1 MNLQP
6 FDYTLKGVQDPGD
19 SFMAGVKQ
27 SVDIQN
33 LFASKEAA
41 KQKAIEA
48 QNAKAKQEAMDS
60 DMAALADN
68 PTVQGINRM
77 MARYPSIAD
86 KYKPL
91 LESMTDQQKQAR
103 IKQANDIYAPMVS
116 GRKDIALDNLNMQIE
131 AARNAGDE
139 QSLRSL
145 DTIKKMIESPE
156 TGQAGDNIAL
166 IGIGSF
172 LSAAM
177 GEKEYAKTYEVLGK
191 ELREQAEAP
200 AKLSKA
206 QADAMISQNKAK
218 YGENKQ
224 TLNTSSGIYERQ
236 DDGSW
241 KNTGMMPFAQPGVT
255 VNYGA
260 GQAGVSKETGEP
272 IVYQLD
278 QKTGKVRVVE
288 GVAPTGN
295 MTEAQSAAL
304 GFGLRAIDSN
314 KILNNL
320 EKESLGDINTYGEKA
335 KSAVPFIGN
344 ALTKSKFQ
352 EYEQAKL
359 NFITAVLRKESGA
372 AIGKDEFTKE
382 DRKYFPQPGDSPA
395 VIKQKKNARSTQIMV
410 LQEQAGRPL
419 ARKVKGGYEREVDES
434 KPTGFRTVSVDY

>member
-6 FDYTLKGVQDPGD
+6 YDYTLKGIQDPGD
-19 SFMAGVKQ
+19 SFMAGMKQ
-27 SVDIQN
+27 TFDIQGMQ
-33 LFASKEAA
+33 AAREEAKL
-41 KQKAIEA
+41 KQA
-48 QNAKAKQEAMDS
+48 QALRAQAQQEAMNAE
-60 DMAALADN
+60 MADLADN
-68 PTVQGINRM
+68 PTVEGIRSFVVRN
-77 MARYPSIAD
+77 PSFAKNYDPILSSLTAE
-86 KYKPL
+86 KKANY
-91 LESMTDQQKQAR
+91 
-103 IKQANDIYAPMVS
+103 IKRAGAVFAALNN
-116 GRKDIALDNLNMQIE
+116 GRPDLAISELGTQIE
-131 AARNAGDE
+131 AARNSGKEEEARHLE
-139 QSLRSL
+139 LQ
-145 DTIKKMIESPE
+145 KKMLESRS
-156 TGQAGDNIAL
+156 TGQAGNNIVNLSDGLFLAIADPDNFAKNYG
-166 IGIGSF
+166 GIVTTQ
-172 LSAAM
+172 A
-177 GEKEYAKTYEVLGK
+177 
-191 ELREQAEAP
+191 EQAEAP

-206 QADAMISQNKAK
+206 QADALLAK
-218 YGENKQ
+218 KQAEYGPNKQ
-224 TLNTSSGIYERQ
+224 TMNTSDGIYERQ
-236 DDGSW
+236 SDGSW
-241 KNTGMMPFAQPGVT
+241 LNTGKMPFAQPGVT

-288 GVAPTGN
+288 GVAPTGH

-320 EKESLGDINTYGEKA
+320 EKESLGDINTYVEKA
-335 KSAVPFIGN
+335 KAAVPFIGN

-372 AIGKDEFTKE
+372 AIGKDEFAKE

-419 ARKVKGGYEREVDES
+419 AKKVKGGYEREVDES
-434 KPTGFRTVSVDY
+434 KPTELRTVSVDY